1 MQPEG
6 GSFKSSPSDS
16 NVQQSLGASGLAC
29 KAWHFLVVGFQTMA
43 KVDVEGIYLAA
54 FLVPLRLQ
62 C

>member
-16 NVQQSLGASGLAC
+16 NVQQSLGASGLAY